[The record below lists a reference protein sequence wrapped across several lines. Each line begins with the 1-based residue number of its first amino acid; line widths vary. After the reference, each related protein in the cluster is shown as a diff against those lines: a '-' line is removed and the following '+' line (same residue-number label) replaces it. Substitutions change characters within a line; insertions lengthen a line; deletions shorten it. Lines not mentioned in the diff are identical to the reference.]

1 MSDDDLKRLS
11 ELIKEEIRPV
21 KDIVEVIKKK
31 VDSQELHILVTT
43 ENVRSIKEQQ
53 SVMNDKLDSHTASL
67 TTILKSSLKNLD
79 IVSLK

>member
-1 MSDDDLKRLS
+1 MNDEDLKKLR

-31 VDSQELHILVTT
+31 VDGHDLYLHSTSG
-43 ENVRSIKEQQ
+43 NVRSIKEQQ

-67 TTILKSSLKNLD
+67 INIESKSE
-79 IVSLK
+79 